1 METSIALRYP
11 TIAKRVQSI
20 FVDLLFIV
28 ILMFAAAKII
38 DLFGDAP
45 DWVRIV
51 LFLGLWGVYEPFCTA
66 YACTI
71 GNYLL
76 KIRVRKISHPSERIN
91 LFQAYMRYIFKS
103 SLGWLSFLTVH
114 TNEERRAIHD
124 LVAGSVMI
132 EL

>member
-76 KIRVRKISHPSERIN
+76 KIRVRKINHPSERIN

>member
-76 KIRVRKISHPSERIN
+76 KIRVRKINHPAERIN

-103 SLGWLSFLTVH
+103 SLGWLSFLSVH